1 MKILFITWET
11 YPVKS
16 ATSNCIMAVI
26 HELQKNSI
34 DADILNITGDDSLP
48 KETMYGSIKIYSV
61 FVGQYA
67 NVKMLLKKKKVLAF
81 KVVLGRILERL
92 YNHNSNNPLQNRTIH
107 TVLKKLEMIGDGYDA
122 FVAACSHVINGFVC
136 NSYCTRNGKKFIL
149 YQVDPIGT
157 NIAYKNLEVMKSLE
171 LQIYKN
177 AKYIIT
183 TPILTKEKEEDPQY
197 MGLREKIFS
206 CEFPNIRNLTVRSD
220 IPFKKTPITCF
231 YSGRFYNGVRDCRF
245 TLEVLRT
252 IYDTGFQLVFAGDG
266 QEEIISEYRNKYFGD
281 RLIHL
286 GMISLSDSFNMM
298 QKADILINIGNNVT
312 NQVPSKLFDYF
323 STGKPIINF
332 CKSKDCPTI
341 PYIDKYGLGINII
354 EGEDS
359 IERQALKVM
368 QFIMDNY
375 MKRIEFDEIKK
386 KFQENTPEY
395 VSRMF
400 LHLLEESITA

>member
-1 MKILFITWET
+1 MKTLFISWET
-11 YPVKS
+11 YPAKS
-16 ATSNCIMAVI
+16 ATSNCLMAI
-26 HELQKNSI
+26 INELHNNNI
-34 DADILNITGDDSLP
+34 DADILNITGDYSLP
-48 KETMYGSIKIYSV
+48 KDTIYGSTKVYNV
-61 FVGQYA
+61 FVEQYA
-67 NVKMLLKKKKVLAF
+67 NVKTLIERKKVLAL
-81 KVVLGRILERL
+81 KVMAKRVLERFC
-92 YNHNSNNPLQNRTIH
+92 NHGNNIHLSNRTIH
-107 TVLKKLEMIGDGYDA
+107 TVLHNLQKIGRGYDA
-122 FVAACSHVINGFVC
+122 FVAVCSHVMNGIIC
-136 NSYCTRNGKKFIL
+136 SNYCVNNGKMYIL

-157 NIAYKNLEVMKSLE
+157 NIAYTNEKRMKDIE

-177 AKYIIT
+177 ASCIIT
-183 TPILTKEKEEDPQY
+183 TPILAEEKRNDPLYFEVQ
-197 MGLREKIFS
+197 EKIYS
-206 CEFPNIRNLTVRSD
+206 CEFPNIRDLTVCEENS
-220 IPFKKTPITCF
+220 IKQIPITCF
-231 YSGRFYNGVRDCRF
+231 YSGRFYNGVRDCRYA
-245 TLEVLRT
+245 LEVLSA
-252 IYDTGFQLVFAGDG
+252 IHDIEMKLVFAGDG
-266 QEEIISEYRNKYFGD
+266 QEEIISEYKNKYFGD
-281 RLIHL
+281 KLTHL

-332 CKSKDCPTI
+332 CKSKNCPTI

-375 MKRIEFDEIKK
+375 KKRIEFDEIKK

-400 LHLLEESITA
+400 IHLLEESITA